1 MSNKCCSGNSQGE
14 INIDGGSIKQR
25 IKQNVDSCY
34 VVRIPA
40 NQEVYIV
47 TGDKVS
53 GKGRDTSS
61 STSSSTSITDD
72 DSIMIEDDSS
82 TKTNLIIAVVILAL
96 LLALFIGLTIYF
108 GFIRKT
114 K

>member
-53 GKGRDTSS
+53 GKGRETS
-61 STSSSTSITDD
+61 TDD
-72 DSIMIEDDSS
+72 DSIVIEDDSS

>member
-53 GKGRDTSS
+53 GKGRET

-72 DSIMIEDDSS
+72 DSIVIEDDSS